1 MEERNIEVNIE
12 TSPSILDLKII
23 SINGILDTVTSKYV
37 DEKVFPIID
46 NEVSNIIIVL
56 TNLKYISS
64 MGINCLLKYLAL
76 LADKKRLLKLV
87 KPPKHIY
94 DTFVITGIAK
104 RFDMYDSIEAVI
116 DSFR

>member
-1 MEERNIEVNIE
+1 MEERNIMINIE
-12 TSPSILDLKII
+12 ASPSIPDLKIVSI
-23 SINGILDTVTSKYV
+23 SGILDTVTSKHV

-46 NEVSNIIIVL
+46 KGASNIIIVL
-56 TNLKYISS
+56 SNLKYISS
-64 MGINCLLKYLAL
+64 IGINCLLKYLAL
-76 LADKKRLLKLV
+76 LTDKKRLLKLV

-104 RFDMYDSIEAVI
+104 RFDMYENIEAAI

>member
-1 MEERNIEVNIE
+1 MEEKNITINIES
-12 TSPSILDLKII
+12 SPSILDLKII

-46 NEVSNIIIVL
+46 KEVSNIIMVL
-56 TNLKYISS
+56 TNLNYISS
-64 MGINCLLKYLAL
+64 IGINCLLKYLAL
-76 LADKKRLLKLV
+76 FTDKKRLLKLV

-104 RFDMYDSIEAVI
+104 RFDMYDSIEAAI

>member
-1 MEERNIEVNIE
+1 MEERNITINVE
-12 TSPSILDLKII
+12 SRPSIPELKII

-37 DEKVFPIID
+37 DEKVFPII
-46 NEVSNIIIVL
+46 EEESNIIIVL
-56 TNLKYISS
+56 TNLNYLSS
-64 MGINCLLKYLAL
+64 IGINCLLKYLAL

-104 RFDMYDSIEAVI
+104 RFDMYDSIETAI
-116 DSFR
+116 DSFQ